1 MLTILFLTHLQLTL
15 SVQSVIKCC
24 GWVSDQATPCH
35 LHMVR
40 GIHTVM
46 LYFLFVYMLAA
57 WCQILTVFCWPLEQH
72 IWKLPEKW
80 PVLACWKSS
89 PSFLSREMSLGDVD
103 TLEPKLLEAG
113 EANPL
118 DRCVRT
124 PEGCSSWCLW
134 HEGWLRSGR
143 WTPAAAVGGRRCW
156 RAQVPP
162 GCLERQRN
170 QLSTVV
176 AGHCNAEAVARARWA
191 ECVTH
196 SKLQALP
203 NTGAILVI
211 FWYCIWTLC
220 RSSGM
225 L

>member
-72 IWKLPEKW
+72 IWKLPVKW

-89 PSFLSREMSLGDVD
+89 PSFLSWEMSLRDMD
-103 TLEPKLLEAG
+103 TLEPGLLEPG
-113 EANPL
+113 GGSKSFGPPRL
-118 DRCVRT
+118 
-124 PEGCSSWCLW
+124 EGYRQ
-134 HEGWLRSGR
+134 HEGWPRSGR
-143 WTPAAAVGGRRCW
+143 STPAAAVGGWWCCRV
-156 RAQVPP
+156 QVPL
-162 GCLERQRN
+162 GCLERQNGARCPPWRRRGTATQPGWLN
-170 QLSTVV
+170 ASLTLN
-176 AGHCNAEAVARARWA
+176 CN
-191 ECVTH
+191 H
-196 SKLQALP
+196 S
-203 NTGAILVI
+203 
-211 FWYCIWTLC
+211 
-220 RSSGM
+220 
-225 L
+225 